1 MGGLYCRA
9 PTKAQ
14 IMPGK
19 LTKLFV
25 LVAVA
30 VLVGAS
36 TPASASPKGYI
47 EEDVGVGFFYGT
59 FNQEPNIALL
69 VGGTAEEFCED
80 NPGDPFNAEP
90 GTASRRVFVRTDGT
104 VDYKVNDNGQPIH
117 LYYVPNNDDLPDWI
131 VRECAEIEDGGDAP
145 VPFASGTAKL
155 KIRDQYLFEGP
166 PTHILNSVNGK
177 AFGPDGTKYH
187 VRASADIPFVDG
199 MPVGSPPEWVSF
211 SLR

>member
-1 MGGLYCRA
+1 
-9 PTKAQ
+9 
-14 IMPGK
+14 MPGK

-47 EEDVGVGFFYGT
+47 QEDVGVGFFYGT
-59 FNQEPNIALL
+59 FDQDPNIALL
-69 VGGTAEEFCED
+69 VGGTAEEFCD
-80 NPGDPFNAEP
+80 ANPNDPFNAEP
-90 GTASRRVFVRTDGT
+90 GTTSRRVFVRPDGT

-117 LYYVPNNDDLPDWI
+117 LYYVPQIEGSDEPLPIWI
-131 VRECAEIEDGGDAP
+131 VRVCAEIKTNPGAAP
-145 VPFASGTAKL
+145 VPFASGTANL
-155 KIRDQYLFEGP
+155 KVRDQYLFEGP

-177 AFGPDGTKYH
+177 AFGPDGTRYH
-187 VRASADIPFVDG
+187 VRASADISFVDG
-199 MPVGSPPEWVSF
+199 IPQGFPPDWVSF